1 MKVSHQQAVDPAVL
15 ATDRALPRI
24 VALTVTTHA
33 PAPTRP
39 YLTS

>member
-1 MKVSHQQAVDPAVL
+1 MKVFHEQVVDPPVL

-24 VALTVTTHA
+24 VALTVTTHV

-39 YLTS
+39 ILT